1 MIVVDRPSGISRRN
15 YQGGVVTRTELGRW
29 QFGSLSV
36 GSRRG
41 GGSPRLER
49 FISEDAECVA
59 GDEMALDVE
68 GIVNGG
74 VNGQESLGRSRRF
87 ESLHL
92 AFASSRRLMRIL
104 SPIVPPKALLVASRQ
119 PHHVGEGMHENGE
132 AI

>member
-1 MIVVDRPSGISRRN
+1 VITPVKGCAH
-15 YQGGVVTRTELGRW
+15 GVHEEIGQAGAVTRTELGRW

-36 GSRRG
+36 SSRRG

-74 VNGQESLGRSRRF
+74 VNGQESLGHPGDLNRCILRSRR
-87 ESLHL
+87 
-92 AFASSRRLMRIL
+92 R
-104 SPIVPPKALLVASRQ
+104 
-119 PHHVGEGMHENGE
+119 VG
-132 AI
+132 